1 MPDHSPADSLAHV
14 ASLFIELGLV
24 VIGLSLLARLALRLG
39 LTPIPFYLVA
49 GLGFGFGGVHPLPT
63 ANDFIGNGAEIGV
76 ILLLFMLGLE
86 YTGEELAGGLKRG
99 FKAGV
104 LDGVLN
110 FFPGLIIGFL
120 LGWKPIGAILLGGVT
135 WISSSSIIAKVLGDL
150 DRLGNR
156 ETPAI
161 LSVLVLE
168 DLAMAVYLP
177 LVAVLLLGL
186 GITQGA
192 ISIGI
197 ALLTVGGVLLMA
209 LKFGDR
215 LSNLVAHTSSE
226 VVLLTI
232 FGLILVVAGV
242 AQRLQVSAAIGAFL
256 VGLALSGTVAER
268 AHELLGPLRD
278 LFAATFFFFV
288 GMGITP
294 STLPPALPI
303 ALLLAVVTAASKIVT
318 GWKAATWEGIRERGR
333 MRAGLS
339 LISRGEFSIV
349 IAGLGADAEPR
360 LAPVAAGYVLTLAIA
375 GPIATRFSDN
385 ISDALEAW
393 QERRAAARE
402 VAELSASETE

>member
-1 MPDHSPADSLAHV
+1 MHDHSPANNLAHI

-24 VIGLSLLARLALRLG
+24 VIGLSVLARLALKIG

-49 GLGFGFGGVHPLPT
+49 GLGFGLGGLHPLT
-63 ANDFIGNGAEIGV
+63 SANSFIGSGAEIGV

-86 YTGEELAGGLKRG
+86 YTGEELSGGLKRG

-104 LDGVLN
+104 LDGILN
-110 FFPGLIIGFL
+110 FLPGLLIGLL

-156 ETPAI
+156 ETPSI

-177 LVAVLLLGL
+177 LVAVLLLG
-186 GITQGA
+186 QGVA
-192 ISIGI
+192 DGAVSIGI
-197 ALLTVGGVLLMA
+197 ALFTVGGVLLLA

-215 LSNLVAHTSSE
+215 LSNLVAHASGE

-232 FGLILVVAGV
+232 FGLVLVVAGV
-242 AQRLQVSAAIGAFL
+242 SQRLQVSAAIGAFL

-288 GMGITP
+288 GMGIVP
-294 STLPPALPI
+294 SSLPPALPI
-303 ALLLAVVTAASKIVT
+303 ALLLAIITAATKIYT
-318 GWKAATWEGIRERGR
+318 GWKAATWEGIGARGR

-339 LISRGEFSIV
+339 LIARGEFSIV
-349 IAGLGADAEPR
+349 IAGLGAVAEPK
-360 LAPVAAGYVLTLAIA
+360 LAPVAAAYVLILAIA
-375 GPIATRFSDN
+375 GPIVTRFSDN
-385 ISDALEAW
+385 ISDVLEAW
-393 QERRAAARE
+393 QERRAPMRE
-402 VAELSASETE
+402 AIEATD